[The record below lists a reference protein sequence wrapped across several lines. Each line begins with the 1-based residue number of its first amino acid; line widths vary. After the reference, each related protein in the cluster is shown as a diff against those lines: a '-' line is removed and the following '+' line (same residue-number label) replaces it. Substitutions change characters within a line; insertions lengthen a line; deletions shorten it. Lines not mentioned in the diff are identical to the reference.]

1 MKFLLRFN
9 AIYYYDL
16 IYIKSRCSQIIDKQ
30 LDSLANNN
38 FSLDWR
44 TYIHVISKH
53 MTFCFLLILIK

>member
-30 LDSLANNN
+30 LDSLTNNN
-38 FSLDWR
+38 F
-44 TYIHVISKH
+44 I
-53 MTFCFLLILIK
+53 ILVWIGVPTSM